1 MKLLQSPWEAHVTK
15 MQICMVLFLE
25 IISQIDWR
33 KAKKKKIHRIY
44 DEYRKPIFPWEIQ
57 ASKLDECT
65 QRPLGIWFIYW
76 PNMHIWVIQIWSSA
90 VSLKRSCK
98 MQFRR
103 VGLKSIGP
111 SSQKLWPNQIF
122 GWLVITMHKK
132 IIAKF
137 STIQN
142 YKVPLDSEISAQLFL
157 LCLTSSVL
165 SGILPTNSG
174 ILPIS
179 AVVLPTNLLQQ
190 QVTFDWLE
198 LERVPVKRNK
208 VDSWLRWQ
216 SVASYPM
223 EEIKTRSSK
232 VNVATV
238 FKHLYQFFRD
248 LIWSV

>member
-1 MKLLQSPWEAHVTK
+1 MSWTTLRPPTLPRSNLLDSSTIYPQ
-15 MQICMVLFLE
+15 QIN
-25 IISQIDWR
+25 
-33 KAKKKKIHRIY
+33 KY
-44 DEYRKPIFPWEIQ
+44 
-57 ASKLDECT
+57 T
-65 QRPLGIWFIYW
+65 
-76 PNMHIWVIQIWSSA
+76 WS
-90 VSLKRSCK
+90 
-98 MQFRR
+98 
-103 VGLKSIGP
+103 
-111 SSQKLWPNQIF
+111 
-122 GWLVITMHKK
+122 MHKK

-142 YKVPLDSEISAQLFL
+142 YKVLLDSEVLAQLFL

-174 ILPIS
+174 ILSIS
-179 AVVLPTNLLQQ
+179 AVVLPTNSGSLPTNRLQQ

-208 VDSWLRWQ
+208 VDSWLRWK